1 LGDPIPTKEAVRMRY
16 LLIVVGLLGL
26 VFGILGMAVGLDEAL
41 PRGEFFLQVGAVFL
55 AVGLATV
62 DIVQAIE
69 AKRP

>member
-1 LGDPIPTKEAVRMRY
+1 MRY

-26 VFGILGMAVGLDEAL
+26 LFGILGIALGLHQAL
-41 PRGEFFLQVGAVFL
+41 PRGEFFVQVGAVFL

-62 DIVQAIE
+62 DIVEAIE